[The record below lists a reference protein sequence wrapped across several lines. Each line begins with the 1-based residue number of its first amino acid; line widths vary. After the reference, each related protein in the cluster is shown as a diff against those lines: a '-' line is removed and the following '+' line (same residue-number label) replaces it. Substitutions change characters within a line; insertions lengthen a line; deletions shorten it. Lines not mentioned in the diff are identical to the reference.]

1 MRGAALESHG
11 NSYLNRVQHVA
22 EMESELK
29 LQRFMRDMPKFER
42 QKEINS
48 ELEEKST
55 KRQVED
61 ILFENGSLPAS
72 TFEEL

>member
-1 MRGAALESHG
+1 
-11 NSYLNRVQHVA
+11 
-22 EMESELK
+22 
-29 LQRFMRDMPKFER
+29 MRDMPKFER